1 MIIISI
7 QVIQFFLKMPETGK
21 FQIQTPETGNISY
34 LKSGK
39 KREKKIKKREKY
51 ADRESIMQRKQ

>member
-1 MIIISI
+1 
-7 QVIQFFLKMPETGK
+7 MPETGK

-39 KREKKIKKREKY
+39 KREKKNKKTRK
-51 ADRESIMQRKQ
+51 ICIQRKHYAEEAVKELV